1 MPKDGTGIDGIYET
15 HDGSQVA
22 YQVKYRQKQQLTFA
36 EVAPFLGI
44 TEQFSDRVIFTNAA
58 TLSDK
63 AIVRTRWVNREVFRA
78 LSPDALSAIE
88 AWLKQKPLPVVRA
101 KPDPNYQTQ
110 ALADIKRTL
119 ATNDRATVVM
129 ACGTGKTLVSLWAA
143 EQETPE
149 TVLVLVPSLTLLKQ
163 TLLEWSEQ
171 TSWDKQFSYLCVC
184 SDPTVNLKD
193 DALNTNTSEVGF
205 RVDTDPAIVRQF
217 LERQTTDI
225 KIVFSTYQSA
235 HVVAAGAKGLRPFDL
250 AIFDEAH
257 KTIRGASSY
266 AVSDENIRIKKRLF
280 LTATPRHV
288 DIHHRDKEGE
298 FRFYSM
304 DDEAVYGPRAHTLS
318 FGTAANKGIICRY
331 KVIIALINKEMV
343 DDFTRKQG
351 ITLVEKDEIGA
362 RWMATLIAVQKA
374 IGQVDAKKVISF
386 HSRVRLAQEF
396 ASKEPRGIAYRASKR
411 VPQARGALPCF

>member
-1 MPKDGTGIDGIYET
+1 MSALHTKASYWIRQGIFDDLASFEAFESRVNAIPEEKDRGDAFEIFIEGYLATQTITQRVRHWVVGSIPLDLRERYKLPNDVTGIDGIYET
-15 HDGSQVA
+15 HDGSKVA

-63 AIVRTRWVNREVFRA
+63 AVVRTRWVNREVFRT

-88 AWLKQKPLPVVRA
+88 AWLKQKPLPIVRA
-101 KPDPNYQTQ
+101 KPDPNYQVD
-110 ALADIKRTL
+110 ALADIKAAL
-119 ATNDRATVVM
+119 AKQDRATVVM

-143 EQETPE
+143 EQEAPK

-171 TSWDKQFSYLCVC
+171 TSWSEQFSYICVC
-184 SDPTVNLKD
+184 SDPTVDLKD
-193 DALNTNTSEVGF
+193 DALNTDTSEVGF

-225 KIVFSTYQSA
+225 KVVFSTYQSA
-235 HVVAAGAKGLRPFDL
+235 HVVAKGASGLAPFDL

-266 AVSDENIRIKKRLF
+266 AISDENIRIRKRLF

-288 DIHHRDKEGE
+288 DIRHRDKEGE

-304 DDEAVYGPRAHTLS
+304 NDEAIYGPRAHTLS
-318 FGTAANKGIICRY
+318 FGTAANKGIR
-331 KVIIALINKEMV
+331 
-343 DDFTRKQG
+343 
-351 ITLVEKDEIGA
+351 
-362 RWMATLIAVQKA
+362 
-374 IGQVDAKKVISF
+374 
-386 HSRVRLAQEF
+386 
-396 ASKEPRGIAYRASKR
+396 
-411 VPQARGALPCF
+411 